1 MCTKGRDDKITIMNC
16 LIKESWNSGDS
27 SGADAYEAWVD
38 KLMSAQGADWCP
50 GKTPTGPF
58 SASLRHKV
66 IGEINV
72 IESHCDPC
80 TGYRTDRHAA
90 LVDEPTVVLLS
101 YLEGGEHIEFGG
113 ERYTVAAGDTFV
125 WDSSKETKFE
135 VYESL
140 HKVALAMP
148 SRLLGHDLL
157 STLDRVPRKFGASSG
172 SRFLLGN
179 LIGAVADQEF
189 DDAEIETK
197 TILDAV
203 NAFVMG
209 AVPFEGV
216 PENSLQAHQRQE
228 IKRYVEQHLSD
239 PSLSIG
245 GIAQVHRIS
254 KRYLHWLFR
263 DEPMTLNELVIFRRL
278 GRCHDELQNPELEHL
293 HISQIAY
300 HWGFANVSHFSKR
313 YRALYNESPTTTRQN
328 ACARSA

>member
-1 MCTKGRDDKITIMNC
+1 MNSS
-16 LIKESWNSGDS
+16 IKEAWVSG
-27 SGADAYEAWVD
+27 SGHGPDAYEAWVD
-38 KLMSAQGADWCP
+38 KLMTAQGADWCP
-50 GKTPTGPF
+50 GKTPTGAF

-72 IESHCDPC
+72 IESRCDPC

-125 WDSSKETKFE
+125 WDSSKATKFE

-148 SRLLGHDLL
+148 ARLLSHTVL
-157 STLDRVPRKFGASSG
+157 SALDRVPRKFGASSG
-172 SRFLLGN
+172 SRHLLGN
-179 LIGAVADQEF
+179 LIGAVADEEF
-189 DDAEIETK
+189 DDAEVEAE

-209 AVPFEGV
+209 ALPIEAA
-216 PENSLQAHQRQE
+216 PEKGLQAQQRQE
-228 IKRYVEQHLSD
+228 IQRYVEQHLSD
-239 PSLSIG
+239 PSLSIEH
-245 GIAQVHRIS
+245 IALEHRVS

-263 DEPMTLNELVIFRRL
+263 GEPMTLNEFIIFRRL
-278 GRCHDELQNPELEHL
+278 ERCRRELLNIKLAHL
-293 HISQIAY
+293 HVSQIAY
-300 HWGFANVSHFSKR
+300 TWGFANVSHFSKR
-313 YRALYNESPTTTRQN
+313 YRALFNESPTETRRN
-328 ACARSA
+328 LGARST

>member
-1 MCTKGRDDKITIMNC
+1 MNSS
-16 LIKESWNSGDS
+16 IKEAWVSG
-27 SGADAYEAWVD
+27 SGHGPDAYEAWVD
-38 KLMSAQGADWCP
+38 KLMTAQGADWCP
-50 GKTPTGPF
+50 GKTPTGAF

-72 IESHCDPC
+72 IESRCDPC

-125 WDSSKETKFE
+125 WDSSKATKFE

-148 SRLLGHDLL
+148 ARLLSHTVL
-157 STLDRVPRKFGASSG
+157 SALDRVPRKFGASSG
-172 SRFLLGN
+172 SRHLLGN
-179 LIGAVADQEF
+179 LIGAVADEEF
-189 DDAEIETK
+189 DDAEVEAE

-209 AVPFEGV
+209 ALPIEAA
-216 PENSLQAHQRQE
+216 PEKGLQAHQRNE
-228 IKRYVEQHLSD
+228 IKRYVERHLSD
-239 PSLSIG
+239 PSLSIEH
-245 GIAQVHRIS
+245 IALEHRVS

-263 DEPMTLNELVIFRRL
+263 GEPMTLNEFIIFRRL
-278 GRCHDELQNPELEHL
+278 ERCRRELLNIKLAHL
-293 HISQIAY
+293 HVSQIAY
-300 HWGFANVSHFSKR
+300 TWGFANVSHFSKR
-313 YRALYNESPTTTRQN
+313 YRALFNESPTETRRN
-328 ACARSA
+328 LGARST

>member
-1 MCTKGRDDKITIMNC
+1 MNSS
-16 LIKESWNSGDS
+16 IKEAWVSG
-27 SGADAYEAWVD
+27 SGHGPDAYEAWVD
-38 KLMSAQGADWCP
+38 KLMTAQGADWCP
-50 GKTPTGPF
+50 GKTPTGAF

-72 IESHCDPC
+72 IESRCDPC

-125 WDSSKETKFE
+125 WDSSKATKFE

-148 SRLLGHDLL
+148 ARLLSHNVL
-157 STLDRVPRKFGASSG
+157 SALDRVPRKFGASSG
-172 SRFLLGN
+172 SRHLLGN
-179 LIGAVADQEF
+179 LIGAVADEEF
-189 DDAEIETK
+189 DDAEVEAE

-209 AVPFEGV
+209 ALPIEVA
-216 PENSLQAHQRQE
+216 PEKGLQVQQRQE
-228 IKRYVEQHLSD
+228 IQRYVERHLSD
-239 PSLSIG
+239 PSLSIEH
-245 GIAQVHRIS
+245 IALEHRVS

-263 DEPMTLNELVIFRRL
+263 GEPMTLNEFIIFRRL
-278 GRCHDELQNPELEHL
+278 ERCRRELLNIKLAHL
-293 HISQIAY
+293 HVSQIAY
-300 HWGFANVSHFSKR
+300 TWGFANVSHFSKR
-313 YRALYNESPTTTRQN
+313 YRALFNESPTETRRN
-328 ACARSA
+328 LGARST

>member
-1 MCTKGRDDKITIMNC
+1 MNSS
-16 LIKESWNSGDS
+16 IKEAWVSG
-27 SGADAYEAWVD
+27 SGHGPDAYEAWVD
-38 KLMSAQGADWCP
+38 KLMTAQGADWCP
-50 GKTPTGPF
+50 GKTPTGAF

-72 IESHCDPC
+72 IESRCDPC

-125 WDSSKETKFE
+125 WDSSKATKFE

-148 SRLLGHDLL
+148 ARLLSHTVL
-157 STLDRVPRKFGASSG
+157 SALDRVPRKFGASSG
-172 SRFLLGN
+172 SRHLLGN
-179 LIGAVADQEF
+179 LIGAVADEEF
-189 DDAEIETK
+189 DDAEVEAE

-209 AVPFEGV
+209 ALPIEVA
-216 PENSLQAHQRQE
+216 PEKGLQAQQRQE
-228 IKRYVEQHLSD
+228 IQRYVERHLSD
-239 PSLSIG
+239 PSLSIEH
-245 GIAQVHRIS
+245 IALEHRVS

-263 DEPMTLNELVIFRRL
+263 GEPMTLNEFIIFRRL
-278 GRCHDELQNPELEHL
+278 ERCRRELLNIKLAHL
-293 HISQIAY
+293 HVSQIAY
-300 HWGFANVSHFSKR
+300 TWGFANVYHFSKR
-313 YRALYNESPTTTRQN
+313 YRALFNESPTETRRN
-328 ACARSA
+328 LGARST

>member
-1 MCTKGRDDKITIMNC
+1 MHSSV
-16 LIKESWNSGDS
+16 KESWVSESGR
-27 SGADAYEAWVD
+27 GADAYEAWVD
-38 KLMSAQGADWCP
+38 KLMAAQGADWCP
-50 GKTPTGPF
+50 GKTPSGAF

-72 IESHCDPC
+72 IESRCDPC

-90 LVDEPTVVLLS
+90 LVDQPTVVLLS

-125 WDSSKETKFE
+125 WDSSKATKFE

-148 SRLLGHDLL
+148 ARLLNHNVL
-157 STLDRVPRKFGASSG
+157 SALDRVPRKFGASSG
-172 SRFLLGN
+172 SRHLLRN
-179 LIGAVADQEF
+179 LIGVVADQEF
-189 DDAEIETK
+189 DDAEVEAE

-203 NAFVMG
+203 NAYVMG
-209 AVPFEGV
+209 ALPDDAA
-216 PENSLQAHQRQE
+216 PERGLQAHQRQE

-239 PSLSIG
+239 PSLSIEH
-245 GIAQVHRIS
+245 ISLEHRVS

-263 DEPMTLNELVIFRRL
+263 DEPMTLNELIIFKRL
-278 GRCHDELQNPELEHL
+278 GRCRDDLRNPESGHL

-300 HWGFANVSHFSKR
+300 YWGFANTSHFSKR
-313 YRALYNESPTTTRQN
+313 YRACFGESPTETRRV
-328 ACARSA
+328 AAERLT